1 MNSVKKLNK
10 LANKFELKLNKIAQE
25 IGNNKPIV
33 ADAFFRD
40 TKSRKDEESFKN
52 FLSKSDSHFQKS
64 IQDVPSTS
72 SINVGAAVNAQSG
85 VAEFKV
91 SCQNVNKET
100 LQKIINAL
108 NLDYKIYYGKTP
120 SEFLAQK
127 VKSKLVYPPDL
138 NLEFVPIITF

>member
-1 MNSVKKLNK
+1 MNSVTRLNK

-25 IGNNKPIV
+25 MGNPKPLV

-40 TKSRKDEESFKN
+40 KKSRKDEESFKD
-52 FLSKSDSHFQKS
+52 FLSQSNSHFQRS

-72 SINVGAAVNAQSG
+72 SINVGAAVDAQSG
-85 VAEFKV
+85 FAEFKV
-91 SCQNVNKET
+91 LCDGVNKET
-100 LQKIINAL
+100 LEKIISAL
-108 NLDYKIYYGKTP
+108 NADYKRYYGKTP

-127 VKSKLVYPPDL
+127 VKSKLVHPPDL